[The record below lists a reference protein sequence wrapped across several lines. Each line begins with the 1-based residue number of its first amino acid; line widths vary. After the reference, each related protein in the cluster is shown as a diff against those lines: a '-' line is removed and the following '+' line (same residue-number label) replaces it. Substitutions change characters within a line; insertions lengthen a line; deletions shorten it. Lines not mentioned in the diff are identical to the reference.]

1 MMYEAHLSF
10 KNSAAN
16 YPKCIQPEVLI
27 RVDNSF

>member
-16 YPKCIQPEVLI
+16 YPKCMSA
-27 RVDNSF
+27 RSANKSW